1 MYENFDVDLSMFS
14 SNVTVY
20 AAITFQVHEVYIQVL
35 YLFMSALAWL
45 GIQWRFFKFVRT
57 VRVFNSCAT
66 ISTIIVNHGVIR
78 GTNARIEVLFDVVE
92 SLKLVALNDG
102 RTTPV
107 HPGVNDSVPDVTFPS
122 PVSQSRVLWHL
133 EPDLWGSDHPPI
145 RLTPTRSSPSIV
157 HFHRVHMRCLSPKT
171 A

>member
-1 MYENFDVDLSMFS
+1 MKIL
-14 SNVTVY
+14 
-20 AAITFQVHEVYIQVL
+20 ILTFPCFPLTLPSTLPSHFR
-35 YLFMSALAWL
+35 FMRCTCRCCICLCPPLAWL

-107 HPGVNDSVPDVTFPS
+107 HPGVNDSVPDVTFTA